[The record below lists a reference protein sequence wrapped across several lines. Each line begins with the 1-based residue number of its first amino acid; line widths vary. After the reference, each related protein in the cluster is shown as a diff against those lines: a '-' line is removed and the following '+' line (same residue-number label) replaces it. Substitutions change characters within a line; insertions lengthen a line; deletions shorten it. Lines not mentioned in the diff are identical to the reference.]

1 MNTDRATV
9 DRVAESLDWLDL
21 SIFAAD
27 TVRHATALLRALLRE
42 RDEER
47 AEAEQWQVRCAG
59 CLTAAEGHTSDPA
72 EEGDYG
78 WTLAYQ
84 RTLEL
89 RQAYDA
95 LLRERDGMGTIA
107 PCYRL

>member
-1 MNTDRATV
+1 MTDIVERLRDNFRSKSPMWTIQG
-9 DRVAESLDWLDL
+9 E
-21 SIFAAD
+21 AAD
-27 TVRHATALLRALLRE
+27 EIERLRRGL
-42 RDEER
+42 DEER

-72 EEGDYG
+72 NDGDYG